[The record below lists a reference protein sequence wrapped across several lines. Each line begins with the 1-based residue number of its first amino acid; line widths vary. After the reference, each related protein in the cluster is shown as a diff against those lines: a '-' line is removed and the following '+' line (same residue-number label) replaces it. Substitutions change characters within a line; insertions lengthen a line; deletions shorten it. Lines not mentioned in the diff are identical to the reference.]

1 MKFLL
6 RFLLIVIIILSIL
19 PHRVEASAW
28 QAKVDP
34 WVLDTSAQGDTE
46 FLIFLTEQAD
56 VSGAARLPTK
66 LEKGSYVLER
76 LNEVAQRTQPG
87 VIAVLKKYGAE
98 YRAFRVANMI
108 WARGS
113 RSVIQ
118 AIAERADVA
127 RLYANPQVQLDVP
140 TTPDFNVEGGQP
152 EDFAALQASETAG
165 IQAIEWNIAKVNAPQ
180 VWATGFTGQGAVIAG
195 QDTGYD
201 WDHPA
206 LKNQYRGWDGVT
218 PDHDYNWHD
227 AIHVEPDPKCPADSP
242 EPCDGYG
249 HGTHTMGT
257 MVGDGGSTNKIGMA
271 PGAKWIG
278 CRNMDNSGNGTPAS
292 YTECF
297 DWFLAPYPIGGDPSQ
312 GDPTKAPDVISN
324 SWTCTSREG
333 CSYDTLFTIVNN
345 VRAAGIVV
353 VAAASN
359 RGPGCHSITEP
370 PALYDASFTV
380 GATDSSDDIAS
391 FSSRGPIDIDGSH
404 RIKPDISAPGVGVR
418 SSVPGGGYDSF
429 SGTSMATPHVAGLV
443 GLLISAEPALRGQVD
458 EIETLIERTAVQRID
473 LTCGGEPGGI
483 PNNTYGWGRIDALAA
498 YLDLPSQI
506 SLSKTASAP
515 AIMPGE
521 PLTYTLTITHTHG
534 VTPTTNVVL
543 TDTLPE
549 GVFFLDA
556 TQPYSQTG
564 EVIEWDFPSLG
575 MNESV
580 RVTLTVGTPPTFT
593 GTIINAAYGVRSDD
607 VSTVTGSPVETLVIP
622 SAPTLTKTAPDRI
635 APGDLL
641 TYHLTVANPNSYAP
655 VHNLVLTD
663 TIPANTSF
671 VAATQPYS
679 LSNQVLTWQLPV
691 LTAGSLW
698 GITLTVQSPF
708 TFSDTI
714 SNSEYGFTSAEFGP
728 LAGPPVRTDIY
739 GLVVSKSASAAAV
752 MPGDLLTYTLTI
764 TNLHPIT
771 ATYYLILSDTLP
783 TGTQFVTATAGYTLS
798 GDQIFW
804 TLDHLAAGN
813 TWQVQITVRVDTTAA
828 GVITN
833 IDYEVRSDEVAIP
846 VSGAPVETIVWR
858 KVWLPLIFVIPSAH
872 RPS

>member
-6 RFLLIVIIILSIL
+6 RCLLIVIIILSVL

-56 VSGAARLPTK
+56 VSGAARLATK
-66 LEKGSYVLER
+66 LEKGKLVLEQ
-76 LNEVAQRTQPG
+76 LNEVAQRTQPA
-87 VIAVLKKYGAE
+87 VIAALKKFGTE
-98 YRAFRVANMI
+98 YRAFRVANLI

-113 RSVIQ
+113 RQVIQ
-118 AIAERADVA
+118 AVAERADVA
-127 RLYANPQVQLDVP
+127 RIYANPQVQLDLP
-140 TTPDFNVEGGQP
+140 ATPAFTVENTQP
-152 EDFAALQASETAG
+152 DQTAG
-165 IQAIEWNIAKVNAPQ
+165 LQAIEWNITKVNAPQ
-180 VWATGFTGQGAVIAG
+180 VWAAGFTGQGAVIAG

-206 LKNQYRGWDGVT
+206 LQNHYRGWDGVSA
-218 PDHDYNWHD
+218 DHNYNWHD
-227 AIHVEPDPKCPADSP
+227 AIHHGSDPCGADSP
-242 EPCDGYG
+242 VPCDKYG

-257 MVGDGGSTNKIGMA
+257 MVGDDGGTNKIGMA

-312 GDPTKAPDVISN
+312 GDPSKAPDVISN
-324 SWTCTSREG
+324 SWTCTSGEG

-345 VRAAGIVV
+345 VRTAGIVV

-380 GATDSSDDIAS
+380 GATDSSDNIAS
-391 FSSRGPIDIDGSH
+391 FSSRGPITIDGSN
-404 RIKPDISAPGVGVR
+404 RAKPDISAPGVNVR
-418 SSVPGGGYDSF
+418 SCFPGGGYTVMD
-429 SGTSMATPHVAGLV
+429 GTSMATPHVAGLV

-473 LTCGGEPGGI
+473 LTCGGAPGGI

-521 PLTYTLTITHTHG
+521 PLTYTLTITHTQG

-543 TDTLPE
+543 TDTLPA

-564 EVIEWDFPSLG
+564 KVIEWDFPSLG
-575 MNESV
+575 VNESV
-580 RVTLTVGTPPTFT
+580 RVTLTVGTPLTFT
-593 GTIINAAYGVRSDD
+593 GTITNAAYGVC
-607 VSTVTGSPVETLVIP
+607 
-622 SAPTLTKTAPDRI
+622 
-635 APGDLL
+635 
-641 TYHLTVANPNSYAP
+641 
-655 VHNLVLTD
+655 
-663 TIPANTSF
+663 
-671 VAATQPYS
+671 
-679 LSNQVLTWQLPV
+679 
-691 LTAGSLW
+691 
-698 GITLTVQSPF
+698 
-708 TFSDTI
+708 
-714 SNSEYGFTSAEFGP
+714 
-728 LAGPPVRTDIY
+728 
-739 GLVVSKSASAAAV
+739 
-752 MPGDLLTYTLTI
+752 
-764 TNLHPIT
+764 
-771 ATYYLILSDTLP
+771 
-783 TGTQFVTATAGYTLS
+783 
-798 GDQIFW
+798 
-804 TLDHLAAGN
+804 
-813 TWQVQITVRVDTTAA
+813 
-828 GVITN
+828 
-833 IDYEVRSDEVAIP
+833 SDEVAIP

-858 KVWLPLIFVIPSAH
+858 KVWLPLIFVIP
-872 RPS
+872 